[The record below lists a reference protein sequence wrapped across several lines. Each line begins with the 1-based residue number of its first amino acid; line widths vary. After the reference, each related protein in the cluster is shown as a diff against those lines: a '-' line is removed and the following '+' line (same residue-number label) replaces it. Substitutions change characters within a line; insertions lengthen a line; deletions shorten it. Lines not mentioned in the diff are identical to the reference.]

1 MFTSWMH
8 CAMLFVKNTN
18 TVERPSSVT
27 WVLGTSAWLYFS
39 PQRWLHVGNIE
50 DSCRLIHLPYTV
62 CVCGSPTHWRTDCLV
77 FVFFSWVISGK
88 VKTMCRKA
96 AHSVYESI
104 SRADFHSL
112 TWILSLASKN
122 VKAKWAVGTWAL
134 NVVYRIRTSAC
145 LLLFDFAC
153 LWTPVPVNMAGC
165 QSEMTCSPDHNHP
178 CGYPPFSFWVSFK
191 KASHM

>member
-1 MFTSWMH
+1 M
-8 CAMLFVKNTN
+8 
-18 TVERPSSVT
+18 SVDK
-27 WVLGTSAWLYFS
+27 Y
-39 PQRWLHVGNIE
+39 RNIE

-112 TWILSLASKN
+112 TWILKL
-122 VKAKWAVGTWAL
+122 G
-134 NVVYRIRTSAC
+134 
-145 LLLFDFAC
+145 
-153 LWTPVPVNMAGC
+153 
-165 QSEMTCSPDHNHP
+165 
-178 CGYPPFSFWVSFK
+178 FK
-191 KASHM
+191 KRRGKVSSWDLSIDRCVSH